1 MAMSQAVC
9 DSFILECLQGIH
21 VLATDSL
28 KLALYSASA
37 VLSYATTVYAATNEV
52 VGAGYAAGGVAL
64 VVTPTYPK
72 VVNRICLLDFVDVLI
87 NPVNISTRYGLV
99 YNSSKANRAIG
110 VIDFGSLQ
118 TAPNTFAVTWPL
130 PNEQT
135 AAFRWSAA
143 R

>member
-9 DSFILECLQGIH
+9 DSFILECLGGIH

-52 VGAGYAAGGVAL
+52 VGAGYVAGGVAL
-64 VVTPTYPK
+64 AVTATYPK
-72 VVNRICLLDFVDVLI
+72 IVNRICLLDFVDVLI

-99 YNSSKANRAIG
+99 YNSSRANRAIG
-110 VIDFGSLQ
+110 VIDFGGLQ
-118 TAPNTFAVTWPL
+118 VAPHSFAVTWPL
-130 PNEQT
+130 PTEQT
-135 AAFRWSAA
+135 ATFRWSAA